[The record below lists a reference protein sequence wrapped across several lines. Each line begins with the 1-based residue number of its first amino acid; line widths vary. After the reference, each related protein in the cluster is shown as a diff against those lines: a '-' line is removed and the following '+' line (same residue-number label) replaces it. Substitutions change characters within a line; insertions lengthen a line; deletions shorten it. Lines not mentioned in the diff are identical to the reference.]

1 MRCPSRRTLSMGIAT
16 GMLFAVPRVFAQ
28 DSGEPPPS
36 EREQSLDGGVDSTG
50 ARIRQAVEF
59 LGDPHPA
66 QGEVPA
72 APTYDQLRDADVR
85 IRKLEEE
92 TKAFEFH
99 GYFRA
104 GYGMNSVGGQQVA
117 FQAPGAGA
125 KYRLGNEAE
134 TYAELIFVN
143 NWINPEQAADK
154 LWMRTQFMVEA
165 NTTNSASYA
174 NFQGGIGNDNFR
186 LREAFVQAGNV
197 LSGLPEA
204 KFWAGER
211 YYRRYQAHI
220 NDFYILD
227 MSGYGGGIEDLNL
240 QVGKLAVA
248 FLGGARPDVVT
259 DNGNYAKWNID
270 VRLYDIPFPGGKLGL
285 WFDFAS
291 TPGGTLQDG
300 TAIPSANGWA
310 VGVAHQRLEW
320 LGGYNWLS
328 VQYGKGPASNFST
341 AVADPSA
348 YVQDSERFRVAEHVL
363 IQPNPVFAIMAVAVY
378 EQTRTGVPGE
388 GWNRWIS
395 LGARPQVFFNDLFS
409 VAFEAGFDHTHSADG
424 RYDGWLSKY
433 TLAPQL
439 GVGRKFFSRPVLR
452 AFVTYA
458 HWSDGLRG
466 FVGGPAFRNSTQGL
480 TYGVQAESWW

>member
-1 MRCPSRRTLSMGIAT
+1 MPLPPVLVAAGMILAAPSVL
-16 GMLFAVPRVFAQ
+16 AQ
-28 DSGEPPPS
+28 DSGEGPPP
-36 EREQSLDGGVDSTG
+36 RVEQPADGGVPSTG
-50 ARIRQAVEF
+50 DRIRQAAEF
-59 LGDPHPA
+59 IGDAHPA

-72 APTYDQLRDADVR
+72 APTYEQLRDAEVR

-92 TKAFEFH
+92 VKAFEFH

-143 NWINPEQAADK
+143 NWINPEQAPDK
-154 LWMRTQFMVEA
+154 LWMRTEFMVEA

-174 NFQGGIGNDNFR
+174 NFPGGIGNDNFR

-197 LSGLPEA
+197 VSGLPEL

-211 YYRRYQAHI
+211 YYRRYSIHI

-240 QVGKLAVA
+240 GFGKLAVA
-248 FLGGARPDVVT
+248 YLGGARPDIVT
-259 DNGNYAKWNID
+259 DNGNYAKSNID
-270 VRLYDIPFPGGKLGL
+270 VRLYDITAPLGKLGF
-285 WFDFAS
+285 WFDLAIS
-291 TPGGTLQDG
+291 PGGTLQDG
-300 TAIPSANGWA
+300 TSIPSATGWA
-310 VGVAHQRLEW
+310 VGVSHQRLEW
-320 LGGYNWLS
+320 MGGYNWLS
-328 VQYGKGPASNFST
+328 VGYGKGPASNFST
-341 AVADPSA
+341 SVTDPSP
-348 YVQDSERFRVAEHVL
+348 YVKDSERLLVAEHVL

-378 EQTRTGVPGE
+378 QQTRSGAPGA
-388 GWNRWIS
+388 GWDKWIS
-395 LGARPQVFFNDLFS
+395 LGARPQVFFNEVFS

-439 GVGRKFFSRPVLR
+439 NVGRKFFSRPVLR

-458 HWSDGLRG
+458 NWSDGLRG
-466 FVGGPAFRNSTQGL
+466 FVGGPAFKNSTQGL

>member
-1 MRCPSRRTLSMGIAT
+1 
-16 GMLFAVPRVFAQ
+16 MLFALPTAFAAQ
-28 DSGEPPPS
+28 LQEPGTGAREPEQRAPVSADPEPPPAES
-36 EREQSLDGGVDSTG
+36 GDTTG
-50 ARIRQAVEF
+50 RGIRQAAEF

-66 QGEVPA
+66 QGQVPA
-72 APTYDQLRDADVR
+72 APTYDQLRDAEVR

-92 TKAFEFH
+92 VKAFEFH

-104 GYGMNSVGGQQVA
+104 GYGMNSNGGQQVA
-117 FQAPGAGA
+117 FMAPGAGA

-143 NWINPEQAADK
+143 NWINPEHATDK
-154 LWMRTQFMVEA
+154 IWMRTEFLVEA

-174 NFQGGIGNDNFR
+174 NFRGGIGNDNFR

-211 YYRRYQAHI
+211 YYRRYSAHI

-227 MSGYGGGIEDLNL
+227 MSGYGGGIEDVNL
-240 QVGKLAVA
+240 GFGKLAVA
-248 FLGGARPDVVT
+248 YLGGARPDVVT
-259 DNGNYAKWNID
+259 DNGNYAKSNID
-270 VRLYDIPFPGGKLGL
+270 VRLYDIPAPLGRVGL
-285 WFDFAS
+285 WFDLAIS
-291 TPGGTLQDG
+291 PGGTTQDG
-300 TAIPSANGWA
+300 TVIPSATGWA
-310 VGVAHQRLEW
+310 VGINHQRLEW

-328 VQYGKGPASNFST
+328 VGYGKGPASNFSSSVT
-341 AVADPSA
+341 DPSP
-348 YVQDSERFRVAEHVL
+348 YVKDAERFLVAEHFL
-363 IQPNPVFAIMAVAVY
+363 LQPSKVFAIMAVVVY
-378 EQTRTGVPGE
+378 EQNRSGAPGE
-388 GWNRWIS
+388 GWNRWLS
-395 LGARPQVFFNDLFS
+395 LGARPQVFFNDVFS

-439 GVGRKFFSRPVLR
+439 SVGRKFFSRPVLR

-458 HWSDGLRG
+458 NWSDGLRG
-466 FVGGPAFRNSTQGL
+466 FVGGPAFKNATQGL